1 MLSLPLSLL
10 SLMLSM
16 LSLPLSGIV
25 LLGAQKFL
33 ADSQK
38 KCCTA

>member
-1 MLSLPLSLL
+1 ML
-10 SLMLSM
+10 SLMLSLLL
-16 LSLPLSGIV
+16 LSLSGIV